1 MNVLAII
8 PARSGSKGIKNKNI
22 KKINNVTLIE
32 KAYTVAKKSK
42 IFDQIIISTDSIKYQ
57 NLLKKQKIDIFSLRS
72 KKYSSDKSTD
82 LQLLKYEIKK
92 NEKFFKKKF
101 SVIALLQPT
110 SPMRSIR
117 DLKKCFFKLKKEKL
131 DAIWTLSK
139 IDKKFNPIKL
149 LKIKKDKIMYYDK
162 LGKNFVGRQ
171 LLNQYYIRNGIAY
184 FFSRKSIVKFNTI
197 LPKKSGYLIIKRK
210 TVNIDDLQDLK
221 NAQKILQK

>member
-1 MNVLAII
+1 MSVLAII

-32 KAYTVAKKSK
+32 KAYAIAKKSK
-42 IFDQIIISTDSIKYQ
+42 IFDQIIISTDSALYQ
-57 NLLKKQKIDIFSLRS
+57 NLMKKRKINIFSLRS

-92 NEKFFKKKF
+92 NEKFFNKRF

-110 SPMRSIR
+110 SPMRNVN
-117 DLKKCFFKLKKEKL
+117 DLKRCFFKFKKEGL

-139 IDKKFNPIKL
+139 IDKKFNPTKL
-149 LKIKKDKIMYYDK
+149 LKIKKDKLTYYDE

-184 FFSRKSIVKFNTI
+184 FFSRKSIINLNTI
-197 LPKKSGYLIIKRK
+197 LPKKSSYLIINRK

>member
-110 SPMRSIR
+110 SPMRRIR

>member
-32 KAYTVAKKSK
+32 KAYAVARKSK
-42 IFDQIIISTDSIKYQ
+42 IFDQIIISTDSVLYQ
-57 NLLKKQKIDIFSLRS
+57 NLMKKRKIDIFSLRS
-72 KKYSSDKSTD
+72 KKYSSDRSTD

-101 SVIALLQPT
+101 TVIALLQPT
-110 SPMRSIR
+110 SPMRSVN

-139 IDKKFNPIKL
+139 IDKKFDPIKL
-149 LKIKKDKIMYYDK
+149 LRIKKNKLIYYDE

-184 FFSRKSIVKFNTI
+184 FFSRKSIIKFNTI
-197 LPKKSGYLIIKRK
+197 LPKKSGYLIINRK
-210 TVNIDDLQDLK
+210 IVNIDDHQDLK
-221 NAQKILQK
+221 SAQKILQK

>member
-1 MNVLAII
+1 
-8 PARSGSKGIKNKNI
+8 
-22 KKINNVTLIE
+22 
-32 KAYTVAKKSK
+32 
-42 IFDQIIISTDSIKYQ
+42 
-57 NLLKKQKIDIFSLRS
+57 
-72 KKYSSDKSTD
+72 
-82 LQLLKYEIKK
+82 
-92 NEKFFKKKF
+92 
-101 SVIALLQPT
+101 
-110 SPMRSIR
+110 MRSIR